1 MTISVV
7 KVHGS
12 NVTDLSR
19 QAKMV
24 VNKLGKNPRIR
35 HRARGHHP
43 GRGET
48 ARNSVR
54 MVGKHMLIATLAS
67 VLLIAVA
74 LGWREGLAAAIILP
88 VTIIVIPVVYNLTGF
103 TLNRISLAAMVF
115 AIGLLIDNAIVIIE
129 NIERHFH
136 AWRRRCH
143 SVPEAVQQVGPPT
156 ILAS

>member
-1 MTISVV
+1 MTLSVV

-12 NVTDLSR
+12 NVTEVAR
-19 QAKMV
+19 QAKTV
-24 VNKLGKNPRIR
+24 VNKLAKNLLPDTMHVAITRD
-35 HRARGHHP
+35 G
-43 GRGET
+43 GET
-48 ARNSVR
+48 AQNSVR
-54 MVGKHMLIATLAS
+54 MAGKHMLIATLVS

-129 NIERHFH
+129 NIDRHFH
-136 AWRRRCH
+136 AGEPVPRLPRRRCSR
-143 SVPEAVQQVGPPT
+143 SVLPP
-156 ILAS
+156 SWRR